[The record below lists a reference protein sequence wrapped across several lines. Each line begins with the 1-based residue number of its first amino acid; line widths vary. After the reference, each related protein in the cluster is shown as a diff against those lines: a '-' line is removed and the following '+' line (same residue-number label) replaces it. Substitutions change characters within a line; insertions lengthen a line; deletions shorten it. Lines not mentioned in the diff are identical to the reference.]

1 MALPP
6 KLIILILAALA
17 ITTIHLLST
26 VHGTLRRRHHARQY
40 GCRPIARAFNR
51 DPILGLDTLPS
62 TIRAIRAH
70 RILARGR
77 ELFAQ
82 YGHTFTTREL
92 QHRII
97 LTIEP
102 ENIKTVLSVNF
113 QDYGLRHRTEPF
125 RPLLGQGIFNSDG
138 AHWAA
143 SRALLRPSFARDQVV
158 ADLAVLEALF
168 QDLLAVLPRDGATV
182 DLQELFFKYTI
193 DSATGFLFGESVHT
207 LRTPVDHSREEE
219 GQVSFA
225 EAFQYAQKAVLVR
238 GTLGRLNAV
247 YRDRKAEE
255 CNRRCRDFVRV
266 FVEEAIRAVEMRKT
280 DGSSGDV
287 DRVEAGKPKG
297 KRIFSHELAART
309 SDRERI
315 LDELMAVLLAG
326 RDTTASLLGNLFF
339 MLAKNP
345 AIWARLRREVE
356 SLQGRPPSYEQL
368 QGLKFVECCIKE
380 SLRLHPVVPRN
391 QREAIRDT
399 VLPLGGGDDGL
410 SPAFVPKGTLVSY
423 NLYAMHRRADLY
435 GDDVDDFLPERWED
449 GRLQLR
455 LRWGYLPFNGGPRIC
470 IGQRYALT
478 EASYVLVRMVQEFRG
493 LESRDPGPW
502 EESRGLT
509 LCSRNGTRVGLV
521 R

>member
-1 MALPP
+1 MTLPP
-6 KLIILILAALA
+6 KLIILLLAALA
-17 ITTIHLLST
+17 LTTIHLLT
-26 VHGTLRRRHHARQY
+26 RIHRTLRHRHLSRQY
-40 GCRPIARAFNR
+40 GCRPIARSFNR
-51 DPILGLDTLPS
+51 DPFLGLDTLPS
-62 TIRAIRAH
+62 MIRAIRAH
-70 RILARGR
+70 RILARGP
-77 ELFAQ
+77 ELFAR
-82 YGHTFTTREL
+82 YGRTFTTREL

-102 ENIKTVLSVNF
+102 ENIKTILSVNF
-113 QDYGLRHRTEPF
+113 QDYGLGHRTEPF

-158 ADLAVLEALF
+158 ADLAALEELI
-168 QDLLAVLPRDGATV
+168 QDLWTVLPRDGATV
-182 DLQELFFKYTI
+182 DLQEWFFKYTI

-207 LRTPVDHSREEE
+207 LRTPMGPTQKGV
-219 GQVSFA
+219 GVGFA

-238 GTLGRLNAV
+238 GTLGWLNAF

-266 FVEEAIRAVEMRKT
+266 FVDEAVRAVEMRKT
-280 DGSSGDV
+280 GDDQVDV
-287 DRVEAGKPKG
+287 DAVEGGKPKG

-309 SDRERI
+309 ADKERI

-345 AIWARLRREVE
+345 AIWARLRRDVE
-356 SLQGRPPSYEQL
+356 CLQGRPPSYEEL
-368 QGLKFVECCIKE
+368 QGLRFVECCIKE

-410 SPAFVPKGTLVSY
+410 SPAFVPKGTLVGY

-435 GDDVDDFLPERWED
+435 GDDADDFRPERWED
-449 GRLQLR
+449 GKLQLR

-509 LCSRNGTRVGLV
+509 LCSRNGTRVGLI